1 MSISIYKKTSRAAFY
16 IHFFYGVLKGRL
28 LYCIKNK
35 LFFLIIIK
43 YFNYYK
49 IIEKSNKIYLTK
61 TLFFGKLNKTA
72 RNGQTSAFMRRL
84 VFGELR
90 QEDFCRMYAII
101 ENGSKQ
107 YTAKVGDVIRFE
119 KLNKQVGENVEFKV
133 LLVSDENGIKVGKD
147 AEGYKVVGEVLVQ
160 DKAKKVIVY
169 KYKAKKN
176 ERKKRG
182 HRQPFTA
189 VKINEIAAL

>member
-1 MSISIYKKTSRAAFY
+1 MA
-16 IHFFYGVLKGRL
+16 
-28 LYCIKNK
+28 
-35 LFFLIIIK
+35 
-43 YFNYYK
+43 
-49 IIEKSNKIYLTK
+49 
-61 TLFFGKLNKTA
+61 LFFGKLNKTA

-119 KLNKQVGENVEFKV
+119 KLDKQVGENVEFKV

-147 AEGYKVVGEVLVQ
+147 AEGYKAVGEVLVQ

>member
-1 MSISIYKKTSRAAFY
+1 MF
-16 IHFFYGVLKGRL
+16 
-28 LYCIKNK
+28 
-35 LFFLIIIK
+35 
-43 YFNYYK
+43 
-49 IIEKSNKIYLTK
+49 
-61 TLFFGKLNKTA
+61 KTA
-72 RNGQTSAFMRRL
+72 RNGHASVLWHRL

-107 YTAKVGDVIRFE
+107 YTAKVGDVINFE
-119 KLNKQVGENVEFKV
+119 KLDKQVGEKVEFKV
-133 LLVSDENGIKVGKD
+133 LLVSDESGIKTGSDAVGFK
-147 AEGYKVVGEVLVQ
+147 AVGEVTAQ

-176 ERKKRG
+176 ERRKHG

-189 VKINEIAAL
+189 VRIDEIAAL

>member
-1 MSISIYKKTSRAAFY
+1 MAKN
-16 IHFFYGVLKGRL
+16 RL
-28 LYCIKNK
+28 TGYLY
-35 LFFLIIIK
+35 
-43 YFNYYK
+43 
-49 IIEKSNKIYLTK
+49 
-61 TLFFGKLNKTA
+61 FGIMFKTA
-72 RNGQTSAFMRRL
+72 RNGQASVLWHRL

-119 KLNKQVGENVEFKV
+119 KLKANVGENVEFNV
-133 LLVSDENGIKVGKD
+133 LLVSDDNGIKAGKD
-147 AEGYKVVGEVLVQ
+147 VEGYKAIGEVLAQ

-176 ERKKRG
+176 ERRKHG
-182 HRQPFTA
+182 HRQPYTA
-189 VKINEIAAL
+189 VKISAIEEK